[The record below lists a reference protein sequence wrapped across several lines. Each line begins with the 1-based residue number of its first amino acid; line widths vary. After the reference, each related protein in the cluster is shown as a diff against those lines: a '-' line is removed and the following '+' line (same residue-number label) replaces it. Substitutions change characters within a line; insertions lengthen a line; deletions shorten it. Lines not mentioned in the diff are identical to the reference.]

1 MLVPDGANSETCDD
15 IAEQL
20 IRNNPGNKFKVI
32 LGGGRGYFTP
42 TSVNDSET
50 GLGGRRLDGVNLI
63 DEWKNANPNG
73 AYVES
78 QQQLVNL
85 DVNQV
90 DKVLG
95 KSTSTG
101 ID

>member
-1 MLVPDGANSETCDD
+1 MLVPDGTDSNNCDD
-15 IAEQL
+15 ISEQL

-63 DEWKNANPNG
+63 DEWKTANPSG
-73 AYVES
+73 VYVES
-78 QQQLVNL
+78 QQQLLNV
-85 DVNQV
+85 DINQV

-95 KSTSTG
+95 KPK
-101 ID
+101 I